1 MKTSDVVPSLRVL
14 YFLRRC
20 NMLSSLYYI
29 DNSLSL
35 FFSLSVLDGWSHIT
49 KPAHKLAI
57 IFLIF
62 MFCIEFQ
69 PNKTPTLVISDVPQ
83 RMKSSIFSFI
93 YNWGLLSRTKRK
105 ESKNIFYSLNCMRR
119 FLKIWRFFLLVRI
132 WRRQIENQTLDVI
145 VSEAVLGSN
154 NCTHS
159 MQTCFHSSHL
169 I

>member
-1 MKTSDVVPSLRVL
+1 MFLAFVLIIENFRCGSILRVL
-14 YFLRRC
+14 YFYADVTCYPPCTTLTIH
-20 NMLSSLYYI
+20 YP
-29 DNSLSL
+29 
-35 FFSLSVLDGWSHIT
+35 FFFLSVLDGWSHIT

-119 FLKIWRFFLLVRI
+119 FLKI
-132 WRRQIENQTLDVI
+132 
-145 VSEAVLGSN
+145 
-154 NCTHS
+154 
-159 MQTCFHSSHL
+159 
-169 I
+169 

>member
-1 MKTSDVVPSLRVL
+1 
-14 YFLRRC
+14 
-20 NMLSSLYYI
+20 MLSSLYYI

-83 RMKSSIFSFI
+83 RMKL
-93 YNWGLLSRTKRK
+93 Y
-105 ESKNIFYSLNCMRR
+105 
-119 FLKIWRFFLLVRI
+119 FLLFIIGGCYQGQKERKVRI
-132 WRRQIENQTLDVI
+132 YFI
-145 VSEAVLGSN
+145 V
-154 NCTHS
+154 
-159 MQTCFHSSHL
+159 
-169 I
+169 

>member
-1 MKTSDVVPSLRVL
+1 MAGWLTICKWRIQPQHTSVIWSGILPQL
-14 YFLRRC
+14 YTLG
-20 NMLSSLYYI
+20 
-29 DNSLSL
+29 
-35 FFSLSVLDGWSHIT
+35 VTWSHIT